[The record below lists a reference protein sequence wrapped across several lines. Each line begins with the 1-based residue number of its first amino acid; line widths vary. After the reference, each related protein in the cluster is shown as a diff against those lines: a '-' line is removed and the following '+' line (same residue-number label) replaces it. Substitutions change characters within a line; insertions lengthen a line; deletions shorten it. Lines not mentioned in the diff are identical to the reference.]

1 MTLQEILKSQG
12 LNDEQIDKVVGEM
25 KQNKIFTT
33 NLENADIRYNDL
45 KSKLDTKIAEHT
57 EASNLIETLKKN
69 NANNEALQGQVSEY
83 ESKIET
89 LQSELEQTKVN
100 SALKIA
106 LLEANVTD
114 VDYLTF
120 KVKEKGKVEIG
131 EDGRIKGI
139 DDTISSL
146 KTQYPRHFRTAS
158 GSKRIE
164 EKRLP
169 DDEGGD
175 KGLTKKELLSKS
187 YAERQQ
193 IYQEAP
199 DKFNEII
206 NS

>member
-12 LNDEQIDKVVGEM
+12 LNDEQIEKVVGEM

-45 KSKLDTKIAEHT
+45 KSKLDAKTTEHT
-57 EASNLIETLKKN
+57 EAANLIETLKKN
-69 NANNEALQGQVSEY
+69 NANNEALQGQVGEY
-83 ESKIET
+83 ESRIEA
-89 LQSELEQTKVN
+89 LQSELAQTKVN

-120 KVKEKGKVEIG
+120 KVKEKGRVEIG

-139 DDTISSL
+139 DETIESL
-146 KTQYPRHFRTAS
+146 KMQYPQHFSTAS
-158 GSKRIE
+158 GGKKID
-164 EKRLP
+164 EKKLP
-169 DDEGGD
+169 DESGD
-175 KGLTKKELLSKS
+175 KGLTKKDILSKP
-187 YAERQQ
+187 YAERQKL
-193 IYQEAP
+193 YQEAP
-199 DKFNEII
+199 DKFNEIM

>member
-12 LNDEQIDKVVGEM
+12 LNDEQIEKVVGEM

-45 KSKLDTKIAEHT
+45 KSKLDAKTTEHT
-57 EASNLIETLKKN
+57 EAANLIETLKKN
-69 NANNEALQGQVSEY
+69 NANNEALQGQVGEY
-83 ESKIET
+83 ESRIEA
-89 LQSELEQTKVN
+89 LQSELAQTKVN

-139 DDTISSL
+139 DETIESL
-146 KTQYPRHFRTAS
+146 KMQYPQHFSTAS
-158 GSKRIE
+158 GGKKID
-164 EKRLP
+164 EKKLP
-169 DDEGGD
+169 DESGD
-175 KGLTKKELLSKS
+175 KGLTKKDILSKP
-187 YAERQQ
+187 YAERQKL
-193 IYQEAP
+193 YQEAP
-199 DKFNEII
+199 DKFNEIM

>member
-1 MTLQEILKSQG
+1 MTLQEILKGQG
-12 LNDEQIDKVVGEM
+12 LNDEQIEKVVGEM

-45 KSKLDTKIAEHT
+45 KSKLDTKTAEHT
-57 EASNLIETLKKN
+57 EAANLIETLKKN
-69 NANNEALQGQVSEY
+69 NANNEALQGQVGEY
-83 ESKIET
+83 ESRIET
-89 LQSELEQTKVN
+89 LQSELAETKVN

-139 DDTISSL
+139 DETIESL
-146 KTQYPRHFRTAS
+146 KTQYPQHFSTVS
-158 GSKRIE
+158 GGKRID
-164 EKRLP
+164 EKKLP
-169 DDEGGD
+169 DESGD
-175 KGLTKKELLSKS
+175 KGLTKKDILSKP
-187 YAERQQ
+187 YAERQKL
-193 IYQEAP
+193 YQEAP
-199 DKFNEII
+199 DKFNEIM

>member
-12 LNDEQIDKVVGEM
+12 LNDEQIEKVVGEM

-45 KSKLDTKIAEHT
+45 KSKLDAKTTEHT
-57 EASNLIETLKKN
+57 EAANLIETLKKN
-69 NANNEALQGQVSEY
+69 NANNEALQGQVGEY
-83 ESKIET
+83 ESRIEA
-89 LQSELEQTKVN
+89 LQSELAQTKVN

-120 KVKEKGKVEIG
+120 KIKEKGKVEIG

-139 DDTISSL
+139 DETIESL
-146 KTQYPRHFRTAS
+146 KMQYPQHFSTAS
-158 GSKRIE
+158 GGKKID
-164 EKRLP
+164 EKKLP
-169 DDEGGD
+169 DESGD
-175 KGLTKKELLSKS
+175 KGLTKKDILSKP
-187 YAERQQ
+187 YAERQKL
-193 IYQEAP
+193 YQEAP
-199 DKFNEII
+199 DKFNEIM

>member
-12 LNDEQIDKVVGEM
+12 LNDEQIEKVVGEM

-45 KSKLDTKIAEHT
+45 KSKLDTKTAEHT
-57 EASNLIETLKKN
+57 EAANLIETLKKN
-69 NANNEALQGQVSEY
+69 NADNEALQGQVSEY
-83 ESKIET
+83 EGRIEA
-89 LQSELEQTKVN
+89 LQSELAETKVN

-131 EDGRIKGI
+131 EDGKIKGFE
-139 DDTISSL
+139 DTLASL
-146 KTQYPRHFRTAS
+146 KTQYPQHFSTAS
-158 GSKRIE
+158 GGKKIE
-164 EKRLP
+164 EKKLP

-175 KGLTKKELLSKS
+175 KGLTKKDILSKP

-193 IYQEAP
+193 IYQEDP
-199 DKFNEII
+199 DKFNEIMK
-206 NS
+206 S

>member
-12 LNDEQIDKVVGEM
+12 LNDEQIENVVGEM

-45 KSKLDTKIAEHT
+45 KSKLDTKTAEHT
-57 EASNLIETLKKN
+57 EATNLIETLKKN
-69 NANNEALQGQVSEY
+69 NANNEALQGQVGEY
-83 ESKIET
+83 ESRIEA
-89 LQSELEQTKVN
+89 LQSELAETKVN

-131 EDGRIKGI
+131 EDGKIKGI
-139 DDTISSL
+139 DETIESL
-146 KTQYPRHFRTAS
+146 KTQYPQHFSTAS
-158 GSKRIE
+158 GGKKID
-164 EKRLP
+164 EKKLP
-169 DDEGGD
+169 DEGGD
-175 KGLTKKELLSKS
+175 KGLTKKDILSKPYS
-187 YAERQQ
+187 ERQKL
-193 IYQEAP
+193 YQEDP
-199 DKFNEII
+199 DKFNEIM

>member
-12 LNDEQIDKVVGEM
+12 LNEAQIEKVVGEM

-33 NLENADIRYNDL
+33 NLENAEIRYNDL
-45 KSKLDTKIAEHT
+45 KSKLDTKTAEHT
-57 EASNLIETLKKN
+57 EAANLIETLKKN
-69 NANNEALQGQVSEY
+69 NADNEALQGQVSEY
-83 ESKIET
+83 EGRIEA
-89 LQSELEQTKVN
+89 LQSELAETKVN

-131 EDGRIKGI
+131 EDGKIKGI

-146 KTQYPRHFRTAS
+146 KTQYPQHFSTVS
-158 GSKRIE
+158 GSKKIE
-164 EKRLP
+164 EKKLP

-175 KGLTKKELLSKS
+175 KGLTKKDILSKS

-193 IYQEAP
+193 IYQKDP
-199 DKFNEII
+199 DKFNEIMK
-206 NS
+206 S

>member
-12 LNDEQIDKVVGEM
+12 LNDEQIETIIGEM

-45 KSKLDTKIAEHT
+45 KSKLDTKTAEHT
-57 EASNLIETLKKN
+57 EAANLIETLKKN
-69 NANNEALQGQVSEY
+69 NANNEALQGQVGEY
-83 ESKIET
+83 ESRIEA
-89 LQSELEQTKVN
+89 LQSELAETKVN

-131 EDGRIKGI
+131 EDGKIKGI
-139 DDTISSL
+139 DDTIASL
-146 KTQYPRHFRTAS
+146 KMQYPQHFSTAS
-158 GSKRIE
+158 GGKKID
-164 EKRLP
+164 EKKLP
-169 DDEGGD
+169 DDEGGN
-175 KGLTKKELLSKS
+175 KGLTKKELLSKP

-193 IYQEAP
+193 IYQEDP
-199 DKFNEII
+199 DKFNEIMK
-206 NS
+206 S

>member
-12 LNDEQIDKVVGEM
+12 LNDEQIEKVVGEM

-45 KSKLDTKIAEHT
+45 KSKLDTKTAEHT
-57 EASNLIETLKKN
+57 EATNLIETLKKN
-69 NANNEALQGQVSEY
+69 NANNETLQGQVGEY
-83 ESKIET
+83 ESKIEA
-89 LQSELEQTKVN
+89 LQSELAQTKVN

-139 DDTISSL
+139 DDTIESL
-146 KTQYPRHFRTAS
+146 KTQYPQHFSTAS
-158 GSKRIE
+158 GNKKID
-164 EKRLP
+164 EKKLP
-169 DDEGGD
+169 DDDGSD
-175 KGLTKKELLSKS
+175 KGLTKKDILSMP
-187 YAERQQ
+187 YAERQKL
-193 IYQEAP
+193 YQDDP
-199 DKFNEII
+199 DKFNEIMKA
-206 NS
+206 

>member
-12 LNDEQIDKVVGEM
+12 LNDEQIENVVGEM

-45 KSKLDTKIAEHT
+45 KSKLDTKTAEHT
-57 EASNLIETLKKN
+57 EATNLIETLKKN
-69 NANNEALQGQVSEY
+69 NANNEALQGQVGEY
-83 ESKIET
+83 ESRIEA
-89 LQSELEQTKVN
+89 LQSELAETKVN

-131 EDGRIKGI
+131 EDGKIKGI
-139 DDTISSL
+139 DETIESL
-146 KTQYPRHFRTAS
+146 KTQYPQHFSTAS
-158 GSKRIE
+158 GGKKID
-164 EKRLP
+164 EKKLP

-175 KGLTKKELLSKS
+175 KGLTKKELLSKP
-187 YAERQQ
+187 YAERQR
-193 IYQEAP
+193 IYQEDP
-199 DKFNEII
+199 DKFNEIMK
-206 NS
+206 S

>member
-45 KSKLDTKIAEHT
+45 KSKLDTKTAEHT

-69 NANNEALQGQVSEY
+69 NSNNEALQAQVSEY
-83 ESKIET
+83 EGKIDA
-89 LQSELEQTKVN
+89 LQSELEETKVN

-120 KVKEKGKVEIG
+120 KVKEKGNVEIG
-131 EDGRIKGI
+131 DDGKIKGI

-146 KTQYPRHFRTAS
+146 KTQYPQHFSTVS
-158 GSKRIE
+158 GGKKIE
-164 EKRLP
+164 EKKLP
-169 DDEGGD
+169 DDDGGN
-175 KGLTKKELLSKS
+175 KGLTKKELLSKP

-193 IYQEAP
+193 IYQDDP
-199 DKFNEII
+199 DKFNEIM